1 MKTTLT
7 PRRLLDHLLIGR
19 SVGLLVAG
27 TLILALLGI
36 AFFES
41 AEYSDYRNAVEAR
54 AVRAA
59 LTRASAVSRRLSS
72 HFLDLGF
79 VAATLPEI
87 NHPIRTPGPKP
98 GPKREQTLRIFLAL
112 HPSLVDFELY
122 DPRTGR
128 ILWSTRVSP
137 ESSLPAPFP
146 ANGYAT
152 PLPENP
158 SFLVGRSR
166 LSSRLGTRILPLS
179 ILLPAQAG
187 RSPLGVRTSLRVA
200 NLVPPK
206 AHRTFSFSLR
216 DLRNG
221 DILFLV
227 RGNRPDSPLI
237 PGDKNI
243 VRVPVPGYPFEMT
256 AYWPNSLVREGW
268 MGLSSRRWM
277 LEEGGLFLLVLMVLG
292 IRTLVRRQERQGR
305 QLAELSELD
314 EAIFDGAGALG
325 LVLDPNGEAL
335 RINRTAR
342 RFLGVTAE
350 EVRGK
355 PWEWMRFL
363 TAEDRS
369 DVRSFFDAL
378 MRGEAPVPSECA
390 WTGRTGERRTFEWSF
405 SVLND
410 GEGRP
415 LYRVFLGLD
424 VTERR
429 ELEGRLEEKN
439 ERLER
444 LLAFDVLRGRV
455 AEAVSREIREE
466 EILPDFCRLAI
477 DVPEI
482 RLAWVG
488 RPDEAGIF
496 RVLASSGENGYLEH
510 AVVSSLDDRPE
521 GRGPMGQ
528 AWRTDRPVYNSSFRR
543 NLVMGPWESLSRRFA
558 FQSSA
563 SIPVHRGGAIWAV
576 LTVYL
581 DREESF
587 EPELRHLLEAIADN
601 LSLALDRFDLL
612 QRERIATALKET
624 LLANTTA
631 GIDLVRYPDRI
642 VVEANRGFLE
652 ILGYGAPEEIV
663 GHSVRD
669 LYFVGDDSFE
679 KMGEASNEALATGR
693 AFLRDLRI
701 RRANGSEGFVDLS
714 GQKIAGEGPDTVVW
728 TIIDVSE
735 RHRLARDLS
744 RLADFNSLLA
754 QVNQAIAEATVE
766 ESLLQGICDLA
777 VRFGKLRLAW
787 IGRPEDGGTVK
798 VEASAGETAFIE
810 NLEISVDPD
819 HDGGK
824 GIVGEVWRTGRPLF
838 NVDIPE
844 RLGGTTAGERARH
857 YNLRTAAVLPVMREG
872 GIWGVLALYHEEPAS
887 FDPALQE
894 VLSELAR
901 DVSRGLDRL
910 ESLRRERESAAFEK
924 VLLENTRAG
933 IMLLEK
939 RRIRY
944 ANDRMRQMLGYD
956 QVGEMVG
963 HTTRMLY
970 GDAGEFERVG
980 FAYGFLSNRESVEIP
995 DVRMVKKNGHPVMV
1009 DISLARIPD
1018 EPSVVVGTVHD
1029 VGDRHAQ
1036 TERLRLLSSYNTLLA
1051 HASEALSAGFDES
1064 TLLSK
1069 LCELAVTH
1077 GEMTVA
1083 AILCPDGRG
1092 GMHVVASS
1100 GQADIP
1106 GGGSSPLQ
1114 GVSEIVDRLAPVLG
1128 GRGPVFDP
1136 DPTGTRALWGERLR
1150 EFGLNASGALPLLR
1164 KGVPWGLLFVAHVKE
1179 GAFSDPVL
1187 EGLLTELA
1195 RNISLGL
1202 DRLDL
1207 LSRQNLL
1214 SSAVAAVG
1222 EGVVITETD
1231 GRIIFVNE
1239 GFSSITG
1246 YPAEEMIG
1254 QNCRI
1259 LQGEGTDPETVEK
1272 IRSALREERPFHG
1285 QILNYRKDKTPF
1297 WNLLSISPLRD
1308 SSGRLVE
1315 FVGNQRDITSL
1326 IDLTKRLEFDS
1337 RHDRLTGLPN
1347 RRGLDLEFDRLLAR
1361 SARYGWSFAVAILD
1375 LDRFKPVNDRYGHEA
1390 GDRLLR
1396 LTGERILGVLRKTDF
1411 LARLGGDEFVLLLE
1425 NITGREELGD
1435 LLDRIDRTARM
1446 PVSLEEGEEVSVGV
1460 SIGVA
1465 LSSPGSGAPENP
1477 ENLMR
1482 LADQALYES
1491 KGHKTDRSRC
1501 WMIYGETVPLAR
1513 THAQCLLYERK
1524 VEVHY
1529 QPVLDNRTGRIVGV
1543 EALARLRDVDG
1554 SILSPASFLQ
1564 DYGGDDLFE
1573 LSRQVME
1580 RALSD
1585 LGELFDTDPS
1595 LWVSVNVD
1603 PRSITE
1609 GCLECLGRMLG
1620 DARIDPSRLTLEILE
1635 GQEFGETIVALELLK
1650 RLKGLGV
1657 RLAMDD
1663 VGSAY
1668 SSLLRLKDLPVD
1680 KVKLDQGFVRTLE
1693 RRPKDLHFVEAIME
1707 LSHRMGL
1714 SLVVEGVET
1723 GPILD
1728 AMRMLGVDLLQGYGI
1743 SRPLP
1748 LPDLVAFLRTYPPER
1763 NFVPKSL
1770 LGLYALLVR
1779 THGMQLEFLLQSP
1792 AVFDLTSLGD
1802 VKDCPVQKTI
1812 DRFGLVSG
1820 GKIDRLHSR
1829 YHEALAAGIRK
1840 IRENGLSSLEEDLAP
1855 LKKVSDRLAEAV
1867 LEEKERMDEEEGKK

>member
-1 MKTTLT
+1 MKTTLK
-7 PRRLLDHLLIGR
+7 PRLLLEHLLIGK

-27 TLILALLGI
+27 TLVLALLGI

-54 AVRAA
+54 AARAA
-59 LTRASAVSRRLSS
+59 LTRASAVSRRISS
-72 HFLDLGF
+72 RFLDLGF
-79 VAATLPEI
+79 VASTLPEVRL
-87 NHPIRTPGPKP
+87 PLRPPGPATE
-98 GPKREQTLRIFLAL
+98 RTLRIFLAL

-122 DPRTGR
+122 NPRTGR
-128 ILWSTRVSP
+128 ILWSTRISP
-137 ESSLPAPFP
+137 PETPPAATFP
-146 ANGYAT
+146 ATGYAT
-152 PLPENP
+152 PLRENP

-166 LSSRLGTRILPLS
+166 LSARLGTRILPLA
-179 ILLPAQAG
+179 ILLPAPAG
-187 RSPLGVRTSLRVA
+187 KSPLGVRTFLRVTD
-200 NLVPPK
+200 LVPPR

-227 RGNRPDSPLI
+227 RGNRSDSPLV

-243 VRVPVPGYPFEMT
+243 VRIPVPGYPFEVT
-256 AYWPNSLVREGW
+256 AYWPTSLVRDEW
-268 MGLSSRRWM
+268 MSSSSRRWM
-277 LEEGGLFLLVLMVLG
+277 VEEGGLFLLVLIVFG

-342 RFLGVTAE
+342 IFLGVTAE
-350 EVRGK
+350 VVRGK
-355 PWEWMRFL
+355 PWEWMRSL
-363 TAEDRS
+363 PAEDRS
-369 DVRSFFDAL
+369 GVRSLFEAL
-378 MRGEAPVPSECA
+378 TRGEAPVPSECG
-390 WTGRTGERRTFEWSF
+390 WTGMTGKRRIFEWSL
-405 SVLND
+405 SVLRD
-410 GEGRP
+410 AEGRP

-466 EILPDFCRLAI
+466 EILPDFCRLSI

-496 RVLASSGENGYLEH
+496 QVLASSGENGYLEH
-510 AVVSSLDDRPE
+510 AAASSLPDHPE
-521 GRGPMGQ
+521 GLSPMEQ
-528 AWRTDRPVYNSSFRR
+528 AWRADLPVYNSSFTQ
-543 NLVMGPWESLSRRFA
+543 NLSMGPWVAEARRFG

-563 SIPVHRGGAIWAV
+563 SIPVHRGGTIWAV

-587 EPELRHLLEAIADN
+587 EPELRHLIEAIADN
-601 LSLALDRFDLL
+601 LSLALDRFDLSG
-612 QRERIATALKET
+612 RERKATALKET

-631 GIDLVRYPDRI
+631 GIDLVRYPDRV
-642 VVEANRGFLE
+642 VVEVNRGFLE
-652 ILGYGAPEEIV
+652 ILGYGSPEEIV

-669 LYFVGDDSFE
+669 LYFVGDDSFAR
-679 KMGEASNEALATGR
+679 MGEASEEALATGSAR
-693 AFLRDLRI
+693 LRDLRL
-701 RRANGSEGFVDLS
+701 RRANGSEGYVDLS
-714 GQKIAGEGPDTVVW
+714 GQKIVGEGPDTVVW
-728 TIIDVSE
+728 TIVDVSE
-735 RHRLARDLS
+735 RHRLAQELS

-754 QVNQAIAEATVE
+754 QVNQAIAEATME

-787 IGRPEDGGTVK
+787 IGRPVEGSAVK
-798 VEASAGETAFIE
+798 VEASAGETAFLE
-810 NLEISVDPD
+810 NLTISVNPD
-819 HDGGK
+819 QSAGDGM
-824 GIVGEVWRTGRPLF
+824 VGEVWRTGRPLF
-838 NVDIPE
+838 NVDILE
-844 RLGGTTAGERARH
+844 RLAGTTSKERALH
-857 YNLRTAAVLPVMREG
+857 HKLRTAAVLPVVREG
-872 GIWGVLALYHEEPAS
+872 GIWGLLALYHEEPAS

-910 ESLRRERESAAFEK
+910 ESLRRERELATLEK

-944 ANDRMRQMLGYD
+944 VNDRMRQMLGYD

-970 GDAGEFERVG
+970 GDPEEFERVG
-980 FAYGFLSNRESVEIP
+980 FAYGLLPGRESVEIP
-995 DVRMVKKNGHPVMV
+995 DVRMVDKNGHPVMV

-1051 HASEALSAGFDES
+1051 HASEALSAGSDES

-1069 LCELAVTH
+1069 LCDLAVTH
-1077 GEMTVA
+1077 GEITVA
-1083 AILCPDGRG
+1083 AILCPGGRG
-1092 GMHVVASS
+1092 GIDVIASS
-1100 GQADIP
+1100 GRADFLEE
-1106 GGGSSPLQ
+1106 GHSSTPQ
-1114 GVSEIVDRLAPVLG
+1114 GAREISDHLVLALA
-1128 GRGPVFDP
+1128 GRAPVFDP
-1136 DPTGTRALWGERLR
+1136 DAAGTRALWAGRLR
-1150 EFGLNASGALPLLR
+1150 EFGLNASAALPILR
-1164 KGVPWGLLFVAHVKE
+1164 KGKPWGLLFVGHAKE

-1214 SSAVAAVG
+1214 SSAVGAVG
-1222 EGVVITETD
+1222 EGVVITGPD
-1231 GRIIFVNE
+1231 GRVIFAND
-1239 GFSSITG
+1239 GFASITG
-1246 YPAEEMIG
+1246 YTADEMMG

-1259 LQGEGTDPETVEK
+1259 LQGEGSDPATVEE
-1272 IRSALREERPFHG
+1272 IRTALREERPFHG

-1297 WNLLSISPLRD
+1297 WNLLSISPLRN
-1308 SSGRLVE
+1308 SSGRIVE

-1326 IDLTKRLEFDS
+1326 IELTQRLEFDS

-1361 SARYGWSFAVAILD
+1361 SARYGWSFAVAMLD
-1375 LDRFKPVNDRYGHEA
+1375 LDGFKPVNDRYGHEA

-1425 NITGREELGD
+1425 NVTGREELGD
-1435 LLDRIDRTARM
+1435 LLDRIDRTARI
-1446 PVSLEEGEEVSVGV
+1446 PVRLEKGEGVTVGV

-1465 LSSPGSGAPENP
+1465 LSSPGTGSPENP

-1491 KGHKTDRSRC
+1491 KSHKNDRSRC

-1513 THAQCLLYERK
+1513 TLAQRLLYERK

-1529 QPVLDNRTGRIVGV
+1529 QPILDGRTGRIAGI
-1543 EALARLRDVDG
+1543 EALARLRNSDG
-1554 SILSPASFLQ
+1554 TILSPTAFLQ

-1573 LSRQVME
+1573 LSRQVLE

-1585 LGELFDTDPS
+1585 LGELFETDPS

-1603 PRSITE
+1603 PRSISE

-1620 DARIDPSRLTLEILE
+1620 ASRIDPSRLTLEILE
-1635 GQEFGETIVALELLK
+1635 GQEFGETVVALDLLK

-1680 KVKLDQGFVRTLE
+1680 KVKLDQAFVRTLE
-1693 RRPKDLHFVEAIME
+1693 ARPKDLHFVEAIME

-1728 AMRMLGVDLLQGYGI
+1728 AMRMLGVDFLQGYEI
-1743 SRPLP
+1743 SKPIR
-1748 LPDLVAFLRTYPPER
+1748 LPDLVLFLREFPPER
-1763 NFVPKSL
+1763 SFMPKSL

-1779 THGMQLEFLLQSP
+1779 THGLQLEYLLQNL
-1792 AVFDLTSLGD
+1792 AVFDPTTLDD
-1802 VKDCPVQKTI
+1802 VVNCPVREIMQN
-1812 DRFGLVSG
+1812 FGLAPE
-1820 GKIDRLHSR
+1820 GKIARLHSR
-1829 YHEALAAGIRK
+1829 YHKTLAAGVRRIRG
-1840 IRENGLSSLEEDLAP
+1840 NGLSPLESDLAP
-1855 LKKVSDRLAEAV
+1855 LKKVSDQLAEAI
-1867 LEEKERMDEEEGKK
+1867 LEEERRRREGERKN

>member
-1 MKTTLT
+1 MKTTLK
-7 PRRLLDHLLIGR
+7 PGLLLEHLLIGR

-27 TLILALLGI
+27 TLVLAFLSIG
-36 AFFES
+36 FFES
-41 AEYSDYRNAVEAR
+41 AEYNDFRRGVEAR
-54 AVRAA
+54 AAHAA
-59 LTRASAVSRRLSS
+59 LASASAVSRRLSS
-72 HFLDLGF
+72 RFLDLGF
-79 VAATLPEI
+79 VAATLPEVRV
-87 NHPIRTPGPKP
+87 PFRTPGTATE
-98 GPKREQTLRIFLAL
+98 RTLRIFLAM

-122 DPRTGR
+122 NPRTGR

-137 ESSLPAPFP
+137 GSTSAPIYP
-146 ANGYAT
+146 ANGYGT

-166 LSSRLGTRILPLS
+166 LSARLGTRILPLS
-179 ILLPAQAG
+179 ILLPGRAG
-187 RSPLGVRTSLRVA
+187 SPTLGVRTSLRVTD
-200 NLVPPK
+200 LLPSK
-206 AHRTFSFSLR
+206 DHRIFSYSLR

-221 DILFLV
+221 DILFMV
-227 RGNRPDSPLI
+227 RGIRPDSPLLPEGKSSARI
-237 PGDKNI
+237 M
-243 VRVPVPGYPFEMT
+243 VPGYPFEVT
-256 AYWPNSLVREGW
+256 AYWPTALVWDGW
-268 MGLSSRRWM
+268 MAASSHRWM
-277 LEEGGLFLLVLMVLG
+277 VEEGGLFFLVLTVFG

-305 QLAELSELD
+305 QLAELSALD

-325 LVLDPNGEAL
+325 LVLGPEGEAL

-342 RFLGVTAE
+342 IFLGVTAE
-350 EVRGK
+350 EVQGK
-355 PWEWMRFL
+355 PWGWMRSL
-363 TAEDRS
+363 SPKDRTE
-369 DVRSFFDAL
+369 VRGFFDAL
-378 MRGEAPVPSECA
+378 MRGEGPVSCECA
-390 WTGRTGERRTFEWSF
+390 WTGVSGERRSFEWSIA
-405 SVLND
+405 VLRD
-410 GEGRP
+410 AEGAP
-415 LYRVFLGLD
+415 LYHVFLGLD

-429 ELEGRLEEKN
+429 KLEENLEEKN
-439 ERLER
+439 RRLER

-455 AEAVSREIREE
+455 AEAVSGEIREE
-466 EILPDFCRLAI
+466 EILSDFCRLAI

-488 RPDEAGIF
+488 RPGEDGVF

-510 AVVSSLDDRPE
+510 AVVSNSPDRPE

-528 AWRTDRPVYNSSFRR
+528 AWREGMPVYNPSFAQTS
-543 NLVMGPWESLSRRFA
+543 VMEPWAGLARRFG

-576 LTVYL
+576 LTVYI

-612 QRERIATALKET
+612 ESERKATALKET

-631 GIDLVRYPDRI
+631 GIDLVRYPDRV
-642 VVEANRGFLE
+642 VVEANRGLLE
-652 ILGYGAPEEIV
+652 ILGYGALDEVV
-663 GHSVRD
+663 GHNVRD
-669 LYFVGDDSFE
+669 LYFLGDDSFAR
-679 KMGEASNEALATGR
+679 MGEASDKALETGSAR
-693 AFLRDLRI
+693 LRDLRI
-701 RRANGSEGFVDLS
+701 RRADGSEGFVDLS
-714 GQKIAGEGPDTVVW
+714 GQKIAGDDSDTIVW
-728 TIIDVSE
+728 TIVDVSE

-754 QVNQAIAEATVE
+754 QVNQAISEATME
-766 ESLLQGICDLA
+766 ETLFQAICDLA
-777 VRFGKLRLAW
+777 VRFGKFRLAW
-787 IGRPEDGGTVK
+787 IGRPGEDNV
-798 VEASAGETAFIE
+798 VAILASAGETAFLE
-810 NLEISVDPD
+810 NFIISVDPD
-819 HDGGK
+819 QPGGE
-824 GIVGEVWRTGRPLF
+824 GVIGEVWRTGRPLF
-838 NVDIPE
+838 NADIFGRPGE
-844 RLGGTTAGERARH
+844 KPQDDRAIPFSLRRVTA
-857 YNLRTAAVLPVMREG
+857 LPVVRET
-872 GIWGVLALYHEEPAS
+872 GIWGIMALYHDEPVR

-910 ESLRRERESAAFEK
+910 DSLRRERELAALEK

-944 ANDRMRQMLGYD
+944 ANDRMRQMMGYD

-963 HTTRMLY
+963 QSTRILY
-970 GDAGEFERVG
+970 GDSGEFERVG
-980 FAYGFLSNRESVEIP
+980 FSYDLLTGRDSVEVP
-995 DVRMVKKNGHPVMV
+995 DVRMVTKQGRPVIV

-1018 EPSVVVGTVHD
+1018 EPSVVVGTIHD

-1051 HASEALSAGFDES
+1051 HASEALSSGSGEEKLFS
-1064 TLLSK
+1064 T
-1069 LCELAVTH
+1069 LCELTVTY
-1077 GEMTVA
+1077 GEMTLA
-1083 AILCPDGRG
+1083 AILRPDGQG
-1092 GMHVVASS
+1092 GFHVTASWGPS
-1100 GQADIP
+1100 DFQEKRQSFI
-1106 GGGSSPLQ
+1106 
-1114 GVSEIVDRLAPVLG
+1114 I
-1128 GRGPVFDP
+1128 RGPDTLSDLLHRTFKGRRPVFEP
-1136 DPTGTRALWGERLR
+1136 DMTGSRSGWAELLGS
-1150 EFGLNASGALPLLR
+1150 FGLSACGVLPLIR
-1164 KGVPWGLLFVAHVKE
+1164 KGEPWGLLFVGHVKE
-1179 GAFSDPVL
+1179 GAFLDPVI

-1207 LSRQNLL
+1207 LVRQNLL
-1214 SSAVAAVG
+1214 SSAVGAVG

-1231 GRIIFVNE
+1231 GRVIFVND

-1246 YPAEEMIG
+1246 YSADEMIG

-1259 LQGEGTDPETVEK
+1259 LQGERTDPATVEK
-1272 IRSALREERPFHG
+1272 IRTALREGRPFHG
-1285 QILNYRKDKTPF
+1285 QILNYRKDRIPF

-1308 SSGRLVE
+1308 PSGKVVE
-1315 FVGNQRDITSL
+1315 FVGNQRDITPL
-1326 IDLTKRLEFDS
+1326 IELTQKLEFDS

-1375 LDRFKPVNDRYGHEA
+1375 LDGFKAVNDRYGHEA

-1425 NITGREELGD
+1425 NISGREELWD
-1435 LLDRIDRTARM
+1435 LLGRIDRTART
-1446 PVSLEEGEEVSVGV
+1446 PVNLENGIEVSVGV

-1465 LSSPGSGAPENP
+1465 LSSPGSGPPENP
-1477 ENLMR
+1477 EKLMR

-1491 KGHKTDRSRC
+1491 KAHKTNRSRS
-1501 WMIYGETVPLAR
+1501 WVVHGETVPLER
-1513 THAQCLLYERK
+1513 TLAQRLLYDRK

-1529 QPVLDNRTGRIVGV
+1529 QPVLDSRSGRIAGI
-1543 EALARLRDVDG
+1543 EALARLRDPDG
-1554 SILSPASFLQ
+1554 NILSPASFLQ

-1573 LSRQVME
+1573 LSRQVLE

-1585 LGELFDTDPS
+1585 LGELFETDPS
-1595 LWVSVNVD
+1595 LWISVNVD
-1603 PRSITE
+1603 PRSVTE

-1620 DARIDPSRLTLEILE
+1620 EARIDPSRLTLEILE
-1635 GQEFGETIVALELLK
+1635 GQEFGETVVALELLK
-1650 RLKGLGV
+1650 RLKGLGI

-1693 RRPKDLHFVEAIME
+1693 TRPRDLHFVEAIME

-1723 GPILD
+1723 GPILE
-1728 AMRMLGVDLLQGYGI
+1728 AMRMLGVDYLQGYAI

-1748 LPDLVAFLRTYPPER
+1748 LASLVEFLQKYPSGKAFS
-1763 NFVPKSL
+1763 PKSL

-1779 THGMQLEFLLQSP
+1779 THGMQLEVLLQSP
-1792 AVFDLTSLGD
+1792 TFFNLATPEEVEA
-1802 VKDCPVQKTI
+1802 CPVQKMI
-1812 DRFGLVSG
+1812 QSLGLISG
-1820 GKIDRLHSR
+1820 GKIDRLHAR
-1829 YHEALAAGIRK
+1829 YHKILAAEIKRVR
-1840 IRENGLSSLEEDLAP
+1840 REGLTLQESDLAHV
-1855 LKKVSDRLAEAV
+1855 KKVSDSLAEAI
-1867 LEEKERMDEEEGKK
+1867 LEEERRRSGEGMKK